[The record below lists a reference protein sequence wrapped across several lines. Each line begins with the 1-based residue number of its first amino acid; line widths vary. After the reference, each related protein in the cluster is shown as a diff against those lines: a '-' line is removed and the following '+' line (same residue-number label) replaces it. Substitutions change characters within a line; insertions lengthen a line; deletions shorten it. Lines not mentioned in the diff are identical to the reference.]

1 MRGKEFSLI
10 FIKTWY
16 DAAKRRGCPQKQKRR
31 KADRSEEMTK
41 IGNAIAARR
50 AELGLNQTE
59 LANAAGMSQ
68 KNISKLELGQTA
80 KPQNWRMLAKALKMD
95 ETEFAKLIDESAMQL
110 GRPGKR
116 ATAIPRNVSA
126 RVREINAPYFGVN
139 KRVPIMGRAAAG
151 APGKLV
157 MMGTEYDTI
166 ETPPELAG
174 VDGAYA
180 VYVYGDSME
189 PRYFNGEL
197 LMVNPYVPVGR
208 GDFCIVQIGSDGDEC
223 GYVKRFVSQDGEHLV
238 VTQMNPAEDLVF
250 DSADVQAVHKVVGMR
265 TR

>member
-1 MRGKEFSLI
+1 MPAITK
-10 FIKTWY
+10 
-16 DAAKRRGCPQKQKRR
+16 AAKQAANGAKK
-31 KADRSEEMTK
+31 MTK
-41 IGNAIAARR
+41 IGNAISARR

-59 LANAAGMSQ
+59 LATAAGMSQ

-80 KPQNWRMLAKALKMD
+80 KPQNWRMLAKVLKID
-95 ETEFAKLIDESAMQL
+95 EAEFAKIIDESAMEL

-126 RVREINAPYFGVN
+126 RVREINTPYFAGVG

-151 APGKLV
+151 APGKLI
-157 MMGTEYDTI
+157 MMHTEYDSI

-174 VDGAYA
+174 VDDAYA

-197 LMVNPYVPVGR
+197 LMVNPYFPVGR
-208 GDFCIVQIGSDGDEC
+208 GDFCIVQTGSGGDEC
-223 GYVKRFVSQDGEHLV
+223 GYVKRFVSQDGERLV
-238 VTQMNPAEDLVF
+238 VTQMNPAEELVF
-250 DSADVQAVHKVVGMR
+250 DSADVRAVHKVVGMR